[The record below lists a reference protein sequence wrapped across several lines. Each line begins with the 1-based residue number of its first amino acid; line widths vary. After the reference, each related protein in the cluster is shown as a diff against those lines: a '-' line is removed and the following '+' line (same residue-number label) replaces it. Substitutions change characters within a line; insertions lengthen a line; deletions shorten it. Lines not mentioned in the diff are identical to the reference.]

1 VQLIPPVRLP
11 YRYLLL
17 LMTWWNVAPVTTTWA
32 DAKLEGTNPAQ
43 WRLIWHD
50 DPTTSAILSWNT
62 AAAGQVHRVHLRAEG
77 AEEPTI
83 VDAARND
90 RYSAQSPELY
100 YHHARL
106 TKLTPAT
113 KYHVEIESDGHRSPA
128 MFFVTAP
135 VEDVP
140 ISVVFGADSRSGLKE
155 RRQVNA
161 MLAQLVADSYQP
173 GKTPILAFAHGG
185 DFILAGSRL
194 DQWSQWMSDHE
205 LTVGADGR
213 LLPIIP
219 TRGNH
224 DVGKLF
230 NQVFDFPQGDTNYYP
245 IDLGPQ
251 VRLLTLNTETSIAGN
266 QVAWLDKQLAAS
278 RPKYRWLFA
287 QYHRPA
293 FPAVKNPWTN
303 LTHWV
308 PLFERYNVDLVCE
321 GDGHNI
327 KRTPPIRNQRIDPT
341 GVVYIGEGGLGVGQR
356 TPKEGRWYLEGPQAK
371 TGVGHHVQVLT
382 FDREQLTYRVVML
395 DGEVFDEHK
404 LLARPTKTAGTHSET
419 R

>member
-1 VQLIPPVRLP
+1 MYVLPRLK
-11 YRYLLL
+11 LVLSTFAL
-17 LMTWWNVAPVTTTWA
+17 ACWSVGLSSTVWA
-32 DAKLEGTNPAQ
+32 DAELEGTNPAQ

-50 DPTTSAILSWNT
+50 DPATSAVLSWNT
-62 AAAGQVHRVHLRAEG
+62 AEAGQVHRVHLRAEG
-77 AEEPTI
+77 AEEATV

-90 RYSAQSPELY
+90 RYSAKSPQLY
-100 YHHARL
+100 FHHTQL
-106 TKLTPAT
+106 TDLTPAT
-113 KYHVEIESDGHRSPA
+113 KYYVEIESDGRRSPP
-128 MFFVTAP
+128 MYFVTAP
-135 VEDVP
+135 IEDVP
-140 ISVVFGADSRSGLKE
+140 IRIVFGADSRSGLKE

-161 MLAQLVADSYQP
+161 MLARMVTESYQP

-185 DFILAGSRL
+185 DFIVTGSRL

-230 NQVFDFPQGDTNYYP
+230 NQVFDFPTKDKNYYAV
-245 IDLGPQ
+245 DLGPQ
-251 VRLLTLNTETSIAGN
+251 VRLVTLNTETSVTGN
-266 QVAWLDKQLAAS
+266 QLTWLKSELAAS

-308 PLFERYNVDLVCE
+308 PLFEEHNVDLVCE

-327 KRTPPIRNQRIDPT
+327 KRTPPIRDQRIDPT
-341 GVVYIGEGGLGVGQR
+341 GVVYIGEGGLGVEQR
-356 TPKEGRWYLEGPQAK
+356 SPKEGRWYLQEPHAK
-371 TGVGHHVQVLT
+371 LGQGHHVQVLT
-382 FDREQLTYRVVML
+382 FDREVLIYRVVL
-395 DGEVFDEHK
+395 LGGEVFDEHK
-404 LLARPTKTAGTHSET
+404 LLARSPKTAAKPSDA